1 MKSIDNWQLAMDNMQ
16 LTNYPYQYQL
26 ACNRARSNSCSL
38 AYCLLL
44 IVYWFIIS
52 ISFTL
57 TGNHTIISPLPL
69 LAQA

>member
-1 MKSIDNWQLAMDNMQ
+1 MPWNQLAMDNMQ
-16 LTNYPYQYQL
+16 LANYPYQYQL
-26 ACNRARSNSCSL
+26 ACNRATSYSCAL

-44 IVYWFIIS
+44 IAYWFIIS
-52 ISFTL
+52 MSLIL